1 MADPI
6 FILLELDETQF
17 VGIFGITDYESK
29 FIKMAHPVQGDRNLV
44 VHFFFGWC
52 TEFVMI
58 KRRTTDIPKFQNYE
72 Y

>member
-44 VHFFFGWC
+44 VHFFLGG
-52 TEFVMI
+52 V
-58 KRRTTDIPKFQNYE
+58 QNL
-72 Y
+72 